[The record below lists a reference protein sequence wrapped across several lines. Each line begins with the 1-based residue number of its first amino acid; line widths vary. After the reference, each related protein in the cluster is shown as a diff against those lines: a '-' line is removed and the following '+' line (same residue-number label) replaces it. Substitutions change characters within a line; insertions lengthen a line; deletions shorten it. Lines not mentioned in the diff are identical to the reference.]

1 MKNNQIGII
10 AVVLV
15 LLVAIFTNP
24 SQTEHKEKI
33 KETFTNYYQKSLDEN
48 KIDSENNFAALGSLL
63 GETLINQIIEK
74 AVTRENYVIFSITK
88 ITFKGEKKSIGYGI
102 FGNVFLSKKIEDTLN
117 KNLNQ

>member
-33 KETFTNYYQKSLDEN
+33 KETFTTYYQKSLDKN
-48 KIDSENNFAALGSLL
+48 TIDSEKSFAVLGSLI
-63 GETLINQIIEK
+63 GESLINKMIEN
-74 AVTRENYVIFSITK
+74 AVTRDNYVFFSITK
-88 ITFKGEKKSIGYGI
+88 ITYEGEK
-102 FGNVFLSKKIEDTLN
+102 
-117 KNLNQ
+117 NL